1 MNNDKIFT
9 FLTTSALAV
18 CIVNFGVK
26 SQEKL
31 ADMHDSEI
39 VLSLGAYSNNY
50 SYNEFEEKIN
60 IPATSVVSKEKTD
73 EYVYKMPKKGVFKA
87 RISKNNFIN
96 KEWL

>member
-31 ADMHDSEI
+31 ADMHGSEI

-50 SYNEFEEKIN
+50 SYNCCYTKSRHEQ
-60 IPATSVVSKEKTD
+60 V
-73 EYVYKMPKKGVFKA
+73 KKY
-87 RISKNNFIN
+87 I
-96 KEWL
+96 